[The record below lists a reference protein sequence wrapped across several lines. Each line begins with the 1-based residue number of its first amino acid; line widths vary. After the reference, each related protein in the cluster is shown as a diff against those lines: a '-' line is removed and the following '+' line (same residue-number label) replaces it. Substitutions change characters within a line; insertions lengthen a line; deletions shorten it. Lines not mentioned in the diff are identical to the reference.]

1 MIARASFVETFQELI
16 GINWLRLRVD
26 EGPVFN
32 SNSVGRLIRWEQC
45 LVLEGRSSIPQI
57 FGCLKLVFLKPDNAI
72 KKSILVW

>member
-32 SNSVGRLIRWEQC
+32 SNSVGRLIRLEQC
-45 LVLEGRSSIPQI
+45 LGRKVVHSPNILLPEAAVL
-57 FGCLKLVFLKPDNAI
+57 KA
-72 KKSILVW
+72 